1 MRNILLSLTLIALLA
16 LPVVPVLAANE
27 VAIYTGVTQWIGKAQ
42 ADEQAQICVD
52 MLNDAAIASEWSI
65 TWHDAEGDTD
75 ALADWMES
83 VTGDD
88 GLDIC
93 VLYGDFPPSIYPEGN
108 TQTDGSIAETFI
120 ETTDGDIFINHADYM
135 FWGLAG
141 RNEEGGLK
149 NMMDI
154 DGITMWDD
162 NTDMVVTPE
171 GAAISPTLTDFQSDR
186 PFHVDELEG
195 NWEVEV
201 SLAQNDD
208 GTRADPIIVRDGNL
222 GRLIP
227 VIQTANGDEEK
238 GAIAAEIIMWF
249 MSMYDG
255 TSVEPADK
263 LSTTWGALKAVR

>member
-1 MRNILLSLTLIALLA
+1 MRNIFLALTLIALMA
-16 LPVVPVLAANE
+16 LPLAHVFAAGD
-27 VAIYTGVTQWIGKAQ
+27 VAIYTGITQWISKAA

-52 MLNDAAIASEWSI
+52 MLNDAGIAN
-65 TWHDAEGDTD
+65 TWYDSDGDVD
-75 ALADWMES
+75 ALADWMQG

-93 VLYGDFPPSIYPEGN
+93 VLYGDFPPEIYPEDN

-120 ETTDGDIFINHADYM
+120 ETTDGDTFINHADYM

-154 DGITMWDD
+154 DDIVMWDD
-162 NTDMVVTPE
+162 DTAMTVTAE
-171 GAAISPTLTDFQSDR
+171 GKAISPTLPDFASDR
-186 PFHVDELEG
+186 PFHTDQLAG
-195 NWEVEV
+195 DWEVEV

-227 VIQTANGDEEK
+227 AIQTANGNEPK
-238 GAIAAEIIMWF
+238 GAVAAEIIIWL
-249 MSMYDG
+249 MS
-255 TSVEPADK
+255 TTPVEPVGK
-263 LSTTWGALKAVR
+263 LSTTWGDLKAVQ

>member
-1 MRNILLSLTLIALLA
+1 MRNIFLSLTLIALIA
-16 LPVVPVLAANE
+16 LPLAPVLAAGE

-42 ADEQAQICVD
+42 ADEQAEICVD
-52 MLNDAAIASEWSI
+52 LLNDAGISN
-65 TWHDAEGDTD
+65 TWYDTEGDAD

-83 VTGDD
+83 TTGDG

-93 VLYGDFPPSIYPEGN
+93 VLYGDFPPSIYPQGN

-120 ETTDGDIFINHADYM
+120 ETTDGDVFINHADYM

-141 RNEEGGLK
+141 RNREGGLQ

-154 DGITMWDD
+154 DGIVMWDD
-162 NTDMVVTPE
+162 NTDMKVTTE
-171 GAAISPTLTDFQSDR
+171 GAAISPSLTDYQSDR
-186 PFHVDELEG
+186 PFHTDQLDG
-195 NWEVEV
+195 DWEIEV

-227 VIQTANGDEEK
+227 TIQTNGGDEPK
-238 GAIAAEIIMWF
+238 GAIAAEIITWL
-249 MSMYDG
+249 MS
-255 TSVEPADK
+255 TTPVEPAGK
-263 LSTTWGALKAVR
+263 LSTMWGDLKAVR

>member
-1 MRNILLSLTLIALLA
+1 MRNILFSLTLIALMA
-16 LPVVPVLAANE
+16 LPLAPVLAASE

-42 ADEQAQICVD
+42 ADEQAEICVGLLD
-52 MLNDAAIASEWSI
+52 DAGISNIWYDTE
-65 TWHDAEGDTD
+65 AEAAD
-75 ALADWMES
+75 LAAWMED

-93 VLYGDFPPSIYPEGN
+93 VLYGDFPPDIYPQGN

-120 ETTDGDIFINHADYM
+120 ETTDGDAFINHADYM

-141 RNEEGGLK
+141 RNREGGLQ

-154 DGITMWDD
+154 PGIVMWDD
-162 NTDMVVTPE
+162 NTDMKVTAE
-171 GAAISPTLTDFQSDR
+171 ASQICPTLTDYQSDR
-186 PFHVDELEG
+186 PFHTDQLDG
-195 NWEVEV
+195 DWEIEV

-208 GTRADPIIVRDGNL
+208 GTRADPIIVRDGDL

-227 VIQTANGDEEK
+227 TIQTNGGDEPK
-238 GAIAAEIIMWF
+238 GAIAAEIIMWLIA
-249 MSMYDG
+249 SDVP
-255 TSVEPADK
+255 VEPAGK

>member
-1 MRNILLSLTLIALLA
+1 MRNVFLSLTLIALLA
-16 LPVVPVLAANE
+16 LPLTPVFAAGE
-27 VAIYTGVTQWIGKAQ
+27 VAIYTGTVQWIGKEP

-52 MLNDAAIASEWSI
+52 MLNDAGISN
-65 TWHDAEGDTD
+65 TWFDSDGDMD
-75 ALADWMES
+75 ALADWMKG

-93 VLYGDFPPSIYPEGN
+93 VLYGDLPPTLYPDAN
-108 TQTDGSIAETFI
+108 AQPDGTVGETFI
-120 ETTDGDIFINHADYM
+120 ETTDGDAFINHADYM
-135 FWGLAG
+135 FWGLGG

-154 DGITMWDD
+154 EGITMWDD
-162 NTDMVVTPE
+162 DTDMTVTTE

-186 PFHVDELEG
+186 PFHVDELDG
-195 NWEVEV
+195 DWEVEV

-227 VIQTANGDEEK
+227 VIQTANGDEPK
-238 GAIAAEIIMWF
+238 GAVAAEIIIWL
-249 MSMYDG
+249 MS
-255 TSVEPADK
+255 TTPVEPAGK
-263 LSTTWGALKAVR
+263 LSTTWGDLKAVR

>member
-1 MRNILLSLTLIALLA
+1 MRNIFFSLTLIVLMA
-16 LPVVPVLAANE
+16 LPLTSVFAAGDVV
-27 VAIYTGVTQWIGKAQ
+27 IYTGITQWIGKAA
-42 ADEQAQICVD
+42 ADEQAEICVD
-52 MLNDAAIASEWSI
+52 MLNAAGIAA
-65 TWHDAEGDTD
+65 TWYDSDGQAGD
-75 ALADWMES
+75 LADWMES

-93 VLYGDFPPSIYPEGN
+93 VLYGDFPPEIYPEGN

-120 ETTDGDIFINHADYM
+120 ETTDGDTFINHADYM

-162 NTDMVVTPE
+162 DTPMTVTSE
-171 GAAISPTLTDFQSDR
+171 GAAISPTLTDYASDR

-227 VIQTANGDEEK
+227 AIQTANGDEPK
-238 GAIAAEIIMWF
+238 GAIAAEIITWL
-249 MSMYDG
+249 MS
-255 TSVEPADK
+255 TTPVEPAGK
-263 LSTTWGALKAVR
+263 LSTTWGDLKAVQ

>member
-1 MRNILLSLTLIALLA
+1 MRNIFLALTLIALMA
-16 LPVVPVLAANE
+16 LPLTHVFAAREVV
-27 VAIYTGVTQWIGKAQ
+27 IYTGITQWITKAA
-42 ADEQAQICVD
+42 ADEQAEICVG
-52 MLNDAAIASEWSI
+52 MLEEADIAV
-65 TWHDAEGDTD
+65 TWYDSDGDVGD
-75 ALADWMES
+75 LADWMKS

-93 VLYGDFPPSIYPEGN
+93 VLYGDFPPEIYPEGN

-120 ETTDGDIFINHADYM
+120 ETTDGDAFINHADYM

-154 DGITMWDD
+154 DDIVMWDD
-162 NTDMVVTPE
+162 DTAMTVTGEASFIAP
-171 GAAISPTLTDFQSDR
+171 SLTDFASDR
-186 PFHVDELEG
+186 PFHVDQLAG

-201 SLAQNDD
+201 SLAQNDN

-227 VIQTANGDEEK
+227 VIQTNGGDEPK
-238 GAIAAEIIMWF
+238 GAVAAEIIT
-249 MSMYDG
+249 YLINTDVA
-255 TSVEPADK
+255 VEPAGK
-263 LSTTWGALKAVR
+263 LSTTWADLKAVQ

>member
-1 MRNILLSLTLIALLA
+1 MRNIFLSLTLIALMA
-16 LPVVPVLAANE
+16 LPLTTVFAAGE
-27 VAIYTGVTQWIGKAQ
+27 VAIYTGITQWIGKAA
-42 ADEQAQICVD
+42 ADEQAEICVD
-52 MLNDAAIASEWSI
+52 MLNDADIAV
-65 TWHDAEGDTD
+65 TWYDSDGDTD

-108 TQTDGSIAETFI
+108 SQTDGSIAETFI
-120 ETTDGDIFINHADYM
+120 ETTDGDTFINHADYM
-135 FWGLAG
+135 FWGLSG

-154 DGITMWDD
+154 DDIVMWDD
-162 NTDMVVTPE
+162 DTAMTVTSE
-171 GAAISPTLTDFQSDR
+171 GNAISPTLPDFASDR
-186 PFHVDELEG
+186 PFHTDQLAG
-195 NWEVEV
+195 DWEIEV

-227 VIQTANGDEEK
+227 VIQTANGNEPK
-238 GAIAAEIIMWF
+238 GAVAAEIITWL
-249 MSMYDG
+249 MS
-255 TSVEPADK
+255 TTPVEPAGK
-263 LSTTWGALKAVR
+263 LSTTWGNLKAVR

>member
-1 MRNILLSLTLIALLA
+1 MRNIFLALTLIALMA
-16 LPVVPVLAANE
+16 LPLAHVFAAGD
-27 VAIYTGVTQWIGKAQ
+27 VAIYTGITQWISKAA

-52 MLNDAAIASEWSI
+52 MLNDAGIAN
-65 TWHDAEGDTD
+65 TWYDSDGDTD
-75 ALADWMES
+75 ALADWMQG

-93 VLYGDFPPSIYPEGN
+93 VLYGDFPPEIYPEDN

-120 ETTDGDIFINHADYM
+120 ETTDGDTFINHADYM

-154 DGITMWDD
+154 DDIVMWDD
-162 NTDMVVTPE
+162 DTAMTVTAE
-171 GAAISPTLTDFQSDR
+171 GKAISPTLPDFASDR
-186 PFHVDELEG
+186 PFHTDQLAG
-195 NWEVEV
+195 DWEVEV

-227 VIQTANGDEEK
+227 AIQTANGNEPK
-238 GAIAAEIIMWF
+238 GAVAAEIIIWL
-249 MSMYDG
+249 MS
-255 TSVEPADK
+255 TTPVEPVGK
-263 LSTTWGALKAVR
+263 LSTTWGDLKAVQ

>member
-1 MRNILLSLTLIALLA
+1 MRNIFLSLTLIALMVLPLA
-16 LPVVPVLAANE
+16 PVLAAGE
-27 VAIYTGVTQWIGKAQ
+27 VAIYTGVTQWISKAA
-42 ADEQAQICVD
+42 ADEQAEICVG
-52 MLNDAAIASEWSI
+52 MLDDAGINNIWYDS
-65 TWHDAEGDTD
+65 DGDTD
-75 ALADWMES
+75 ALAAWMDE
-83 VTGDD
+83 VTGDG

-93 VLYGDFPPSIYPEGN
+93 VLYGDFPPAIYPEDN
-108 TQTDGSIAETFI
+108 AQTDGSVAENFI
-120 ETTDGDIFINHADYM
+120 ETTDGDTFINHADYM

-154 DGITMWDD
+154 PDIVMWDD
-162 NTDMVVTPE
+162 NTDMTVTAE

-186 PFHVDELEG
+186 PFHVDQLDG

-227 VIQTANGDEEK
+227 AIQTANGDEPK
-238 GAIAAEIIMWF
+238 GAVAAEIIIYLM
-249 MSMYDG
+249 
-255 TSVEPADK
+255 TTTPVEPEGKIA
-263 LSTTWGALKAVR
+263 TTWGDLKATR

>member
-1 MRNILLSLTLIALLA
+1 MRNIFLSLTLIALMA
-16 LPVVPVLAANE
+16 LPLTPVLAAGE
-27 VAIYTGVTQWIGKAQ
+27 VAIYTGTTQWIGKAP

-52 MLNDAAIASEWSI
+52 MLNDAGISN
-65 TWHDAEGDTD
+65 TWFDSDGDMD
-75 ALADWMES
+75 ALADWMEG

-93 VLYGDFPPSIYPEGN
+93 VLYGDLPPTLYPDAN
-108 TQTDGSIAETFI
+108 AQPDGTIGETFI
-120 ETTDGDIFINHADYM
+120 ETTDGDTFINHADYM
-135 FWGLAG
+135 FWGLGG
-141 RNEEGGLK
+141 RNEAGGLQ

-154 DGITMWDD
+154 ADITMWDD
-162 NTDMVVTPE
+162 NTDMVVTSE

-186 PFHVDELEG
+186 PFHVDELDG
-195 NWEVEV
+195 DWAVEV

-227 VIQTANGDEEK
+227 VIQTANGDEPK
-238 GAIAAEIIMWF
+238 GAVAAEIIIYL
-249 MSMYDG
+249 MS
-255 TSVEPADK
+255 TTPVEPADK